1 MPPPNKPTARPNKA
15 GFFIVIGVI
24 NYNKKNVT
32 KLRKKVPIYLAANK

>member
-1 MPPPNKPTARPNKA
+1 VFYRILTARPNKA

-32 KLRKKVPIYLAANK
+32 KTEKKSADLFGG